1 MLGHSNFRLKSG
13 LTEWFVLLT
22 LSRMD
27 IMTKRKGSKFF
38 FAIFLISTVFLLTM
52 LDYTALFGI
61 TIQNITFPLV
71 SQPLAIQFATMLVSL
86 LSLILSFVL
95 RTTIIT
101 IEDSKLIKKVYV
113 GGIKIYERQ
122 KELNFDKLLIMDN
135 LLSARGPH
143 AEEIP
148 IAMLP
153 EYIATR
159 LASRLKTYKLIK

>member
-1 MLGHSNFRLKSG
+1 MQGHSNFRLKSG

-22 LSRMD
+22 LSRID

-38 FAIFLISTVFLLTM
+38 FAIFVISTLFLLTM
-52 LDYTALFGI
+52 LDYTTLLGI

-71 SQPLAIQFATMLVSL
+71 SQPPVIQLAILFVSL
-86 LSLILSFVL
+86 LSLILSFIL

-101 IEDSKLIKKVYV
+101 IEDSKIIKKVYV
-113 GGIKIYERQ
+113 GGIKLYERQ
-122 KELNFDKLLIMDN
+122 KELNFEKLLVMDN
-135 LLSARGPH
+135 LLSARGSH
-143 AEEIP
+143 AEDTP
-148 IAMLP
+148 ITMLP